1 MKSNKEATR
10 EKIISTICD
19 IIEKDP
25 ESNIETI
32 IKIAKTV
39 VRNEYDRKGVEMVE
53 HFYRDVPSM
62 KPLLHRITTEI
73 DPKILRTFFRNFV
86 ANAIWNG
93 GEKRE
98 KFYKEHGAHVPFAL
112 LISPSMKCNLRCT
125 GCYAADWDKSKGLT
139 YEEVDRIVGEA
150 RDLGIY
156 FMFILGGEPYF
167 VDYMW
172 KIYEKYNDVVF
183 LTFTNG
189 SLFTDEVADKIKE
202 LKNVYP
208 MFSLEGYEKETDERR
223 GTGVYAK
230 VMEGMEKLKS
240 RGIPFGV
247 SSATGAMNVDTVISD
262 EFIDNLMDKGSFI
275 NWYFMFMPI
284 GERPDVSMMLN
295 PEQRLRMG
303 ERSNEIRHTKPCL
316 TIDFFNDAPHV
327 GGCIAG
333 SYYCHVTASGDVEPC
348 VFAHFTVDNIREKSL
363 GEIFQSEF
371 FKELMNRQPYNDN
384 LLKPCMM
391 IDNTNVIREV
401 VQKVGARPTDESARA
416 MIYDNEFKKKLDNLS
431 AEFTPYADKAW
442 RELYPEKCEN
452 VQKRMDMM

>member
-1 MKSNKEATR
+1 MKSIKEVTR
-10 EKIISTICD
+10 EKIVSTICD

-25 ESNIETI
+25 EHNIDTI
-32 IKIAKTV
+32 VKIAKTV
-39 VRNEYDRKGVEMVE
+39 VRNDYDKKGVEMVE
-53 HFYRDVPSM
+53 RFYKDVPSM
-62 KPLLHRITTEI
+62 KPLLHRLTTEI
-73 DPKILRTFFRNFV
+73 DPKILRTFFKNFV
-86 ANAIWNG
+86 ANAIWSG

-98 KFYKEHGAHVPFAL
+98 NFYKKYGAHVPFAL

-139 YEEVDRIVGEA
+139 YEEVDRVVGEA
-150 RDLGIY
+150 RDLGIH

-172 KIYEKYNDVVF
+172 KIYEKYNDVAF

-202 LKNVYP
+202 LKNIYP

-223 GTGVYAK
+223 GNGVYAK
-230 VMEGMEKLKS
+230 VMEGMEKLKA

-247 SSATGAMNVDTVISD
+247 SSATGATNVDTVISD
-262 EFIDNLMDKGSFI
+262 EFIDNLMKKGSFI

-284 GERPDVSMMLN
+284 GEKPDVSLMLN

-303 ERSNEIRHTKPCL
+303 QRSNEIRHTKPCL

-348 VFAHFTVDNIREKSL
+348 VFAHFAVDNIREKSL
-363 GEIFQSEF
+363 GEIFQSQF
-371 FKELMNRQPYNDN
+371 FKELMNRQPYSDN

-391 IDNTNVIREV
+391 IDNTNVIREI

-416 MIYDNEFKKKLDNLS
+416 MIYDDEFKKKLDNLS
-431 AEFTPYADKAW
+431 TEFTPHAEKAW
-442 RELYPEKCEN
+442 KELYPEKSKN
-452 VQKRMDMM
+452 VKKRMDMM